1 MGNVASPDT
10 LRLRWAEMEND
21 PSLRDLPYK
30 IELNAWGKVEM
41 SPASYAHGRAQ
52 GHLIAE
58 LSKQLDG
65 GVALGEVPIVTD
77 LGIRVPDAAWA
88 SDSYMAAVGAV
99 SPLPRAPEICIEI
112 VSPSNTDDEMR
123 EKTRAYLAA
132 SAKEVWLV
140 SEECSIRYFDA
151 NGQKVSSDYPVSIPA
166 LPAAPGFAS

>member
-1 MGNVASPDT
+1 MGNVASPDA
-10 LRLRWAEMEND
+10 LRLRWTEMEND

-52 GHLIAE
+52 GYLVAE

-65 GVALGEVPIVTD
+65 GAPLGEVPIVTD
-77 LGIRVPDAAWA
+77 LGIRVPDVAWA
-88 SDSYMAAVGAV
+88 SDTYMAAVGAA

-123 EKTRAYLAA
+123 EKTRAYLVTG
-132 SAKEVWLV
+132 AKEVSLV
-140 SEECSIRYFDA
+140 SEECFIRYFDV
-151 NGQKVSSDYPVSIPA
+151 NGQKTSSDFPVSIPA
-166 LPAAPGFAS
+166 LLPIPS

>member
-1 MGNVASPDT
+1 MGNVARPDA

-77 LGIRVPDAAWA
+77 LGIRVPDVAWA
-88 SDSYMAAVGAV
+88 SDSYTAAVGAV

-132 SAKEVWLV
+132 GAKEVWLV

-151 NGQKVSSDYPVSIPA
+151 NGQKASSDFPVSIPA